1 MNFRVILPCIL
12 GIVLLTSCS
21 GWKSTTKTSSI
32 FTTNSSSKNVNVDT
46 PHIKASSN
54 DKSSSIKLFGKEIKN
69 SQKEVDSPFIDD
81 KHFLNGDKC
90 KYCDY
95 IARKENSHGN
105 LEESEVS
112 DKYKN
117 GEEREYH
124 DGKIIRSSY
133 YVDGAKS
140 GREYIYVDEK
150 IVDSTF
156 IETTHND
163 QWDEQK
169 LRNALPAP
177 ASDYIYN
184 MYFEKEYYGFA
195 VTTYDNIITTI
206 YYKAKNDTGSGLPL
220 VATIEYKNRREP
232 SNFKVHLRKPF
243 FETMEYE
250 NNELV
255 ARKRVKGNTTVYDF
269 KKGEYLK
276 EQYPNGKVKRT
287 ILGGITSKADE
298 SWQCPGECH
307 SKSFY
312 ENGIRWEE
320 SYYTDNK
327 VKQEMRWNSQN
338 VLVYDSYFPR
348 YLKSFYDD
356 GSLEEEMRGEL
367 MFDTLNIITIKNG
380 FVKEFYPDGM
390 PKRDDTYENG
400 KYVTHKTWYP
410 NGNVDIEAEVPK
422 YLKQYY
428 ENGQLEKSDEGEIS
442 QENDELVLGNGTSK
456 LWHPNGKLALEAQKK
471 DNNIFTAKTWD
482 STGFQ
487 EVDFERG
494 KHLKSF
500 AKTEKGLRVEWSGDI
515 VFEHVNGYS
524 CKGNCTEKTYD
535 STGKKTTE
543 KVFHY
548 DTLLSKKAW
557 NSTNGHLEM
566 DYNSNSYLKQY
577 SESKKLWIHFK
588 GKSICKDSIVL
599 IDGTETRYHEKGKKS
614 SETVWKDGNATSRK
628 EWNDSGKPTTEFE
641 FNKTLVTYYPK
652 LKAIKMRYEGTVYF
666 NDHSK
671 KYIATDGTLQS
682 FDENG
687 NQTSTKKYVKG
698 YPMGS

>member
-1 MNFRVILPCIL
+1 MNFRIIFSCIL
-12 GIVLLTSCS
+12 SIAILSSCS
-21 GWKSTTKTSSI
+21 GWKKTSEST

-46 PHIKASSN
+46 PHFKASSN
-54 DKSSSIKLFGKEIKN
+54 DKSSSIKLFGKEIKS
-69 SQKEVDSPFIDD
+69 SQKEVDLPFKDD
-81 KHFLNGDKC
+81 KHFLNGDRC
-90 KYCDY
+90 KHCDH
-95 IARKENSHGN
+95 IVRTENSQGN

-112 DKYKN
+112 GNYQN

-140 GREYIYVDEK
+140 GMEYIYSDDK
-150 IVDSTF
+150 IVDSAY

-169 LRNALPAP
+169 LRKALPAP
-177 ASDYIYN
+177 AANYIYDL
-184 MYFEKEYYGFA
+184 YFKGSYYGFA
-195 VTTYDNIITTI
+195 VTTYDSIITNI
-206 YYKAKNDTGSGLPL
+206 YYKTMNDTSSGLPL
-220 VATIEYKNRREP
+220 VAAIEYKNRKEP
-232 SNFKVHLRKPF
+232 SHFKVHLRKPS

-255 ARKRVKGNTTVYDF
+255 ARKRVNGNVTVYDF
-269 KKGEYLK
+269 KKDEYLK
-276 EQYPNGKVKRT
+276 ELYNNGQTKHT
-287 ILGGITSKADE
+287 ITGGVQSNADG
-298 SWQCPGECH
+298 SWQCPGECR

-312 ENGIRWEE
+312 ENGSRWEE
-320 SYYTDNK
+320 SYYSEGK
-327 VKQEMRWNSQN
+327 VRQEMRWNNQN
-338 VLVYDSYFPR
+338 VMVYDFSYPR
-348 YLKSFYDD
+348 YRKSFYDD

-367 MFDTLNIITIKNG
+367 TFDTLNIVTIKNG
-380 FVKEFYPDGM
+380 FVKEFYPDGK

-410 NGNVDIEAEVPK
+410 NGNIDTEAEVPK

-428 ENGQLEKSDEGEIS
+428 ENGQLEKSDEGEIK
-442 QENDELVLGNGTSK
+442 QESDELVLVNGTIK
-456 LWHPNGKLALEAQKK
+456 LWFPNGKQALEAIKK
-471 DNNIFTAKTWD
+471 DNSIISAKTWD

-500 AKTEKGLRVEWSGDI
+500 ANAKHSLRVEWSGSV
-515 VFEHVNGYS
+515 VFDGINEYS
-524 CKGNCTEKTYD
+524 CNGDCTKKTYD
-535 STGKKTTE
+535 STGKKSTE

-548 DTLLSKKAW
+548 DTLLSKKSW
-557 NSTNGHLEM
+557 NSKNGQLEM

-577 SESKKLWIHFK
+577 SKSKKLWIHFK
-588 GKSICKDSIVL
+588 GKSTCTDTL
-599 IDGTETRYHEKGKKS
+599 AFIDGTETRYYENGKKS
-614 SETVWKDGNATSRK
+614 SETIWKDGNATSRK
-628 EWNDSGKPTTEFE
+628 EWNDSGKLTTEFE
-641 FNKTLVTYYPK
+641 FNKTLITYYPNA
-652 LKAIKMRYEGTVYF
+652 KAIKMRYEGTVYF

-671 KYIATDGTLQS
+671 KYIVTDGTLQS

-698 YPMGS
+698 YPVGS